1 MTDAN
6 QNQHIEAALHYHES
20 TKHSEASLQADPH
33 FLDFD
38 NQPLPFKIYTG
49 VESVPLIRDPEILD
63 RATPPA
69 LEAISPPV
77 NPVTGETAAR
87 LPDLA
92 MLSQVLFLAAGI
104 TKRKRH
110 SGGEVYFRAYANTGA
125 LHHIDLYVVAGDLPD
140 LPAGVYHFGPHDFSL
155 YRLRAGDYR
164 AVLVEAS
171 GRYPSITRAPVTLI
185 SASTYWRN
193 AWKYRARAYRHCF
206 WDSGTLHANLLA
218 IAAAQGLGPSVVM
231 GFSDAA
237 VETLLGLDPMREGA
251 LTLVPLGHSN
261 EAPSVALPL
270 HKLELKTSPLSR
282 SEIDYPPIRAM
293 HGASSLGS
301 GVEASAWRGNTPVPK
316 AVTATGRLLPLPLRT
331 APERPR
337 ESLARV
343 ICRRGSTRA
352 FDRSRS
358 IAFEELSTV
367 LDRATCGIRADFL
380 EPPGTAL
387 VDLYLVVHAVD
398 GLTPGTYYYR
408 RDDQALELLTEG
420 NFREASG
427 RLGLS
432 QELPADAAVNLYCLC
447 SLLPI
452 LSRFGNRGYRA
463 AQLEGGIIGGR
474 IYLTAYALH
483 FGATGLTFFDDEV
496 TAFFSPHAAG
506 KSVLFLMA
514 FGHPDPALLGLRQR
528 STSASE

>member
-6 QNQHIEAALHYHES
+6 QNQHIAAALDYHES
-20 TKHSEASLQADPH
+20 TKHSEESLQADPH

-69 LEAISPPV
+69 LDAISLPV
-77 NPVTGETAAR
+77 SPVTGETAVR
-87 LPDLA
+87 LPNLA

-104 TKRKRH
+104 TKRKRY

-125 LHHIDLYVVAGDLPD
+125 LHHIDVYLVAGDLPD

-155 YRLRAGDYR
+155 HRLRVGDYR

-171 GRYPSITRAPVTLI
+171 GQHPGITRAPVTLV

-218 IAAAQGLGPSVVM
+218 VAAAQGLGPSVVM

-251 LTLVPLGHSN
+251 LTLVPLGRSN
-261 EAPSVALPL
+261 EGPPTAPAL
-270 HKLELKTSPLSR
+270 HKLELKTSPLSP
-282 SEIDYPPIRAM
+282 SEIDYPPIRTM
-293 HGASSLGS
+293 HVASSLGS
-301 GVEASAWRGNTPVPK
+301 GADASAWRGNMPARK
-316 AVTATGRLLPLPLRT
+316 AVTATGRLLPLRT
-331 APERPR
+331 APELPR

-358 IAFEELSTV
+358 ISFEELSTV
-367 LDRATCGIRADFL
+367 LDRATCGIPADFL
-380 EPPGTAL
+380 EPPGAAL

-398 GLTPGTYYYR
+398 GVTPGTYYYR
-408 RDDQALELLTEG
+408 RADQALEPLTEG
-420 NFREASG
+420 NFREVSG

-447 SLLPI
+447 SLPPI
-452 LSRFGNRGYRA
+452 LSQFGNRGYRA

-474 IYLTAYALH
+474 IYLTAYAQH

-506 KSVLFLMA
+506 KSVLFLTA
-514 FGHPDPALLGLRQR
+514 LGHPDPTLLGLRQR
-528 STSASE
+528 STSSSE